1 MATKTFNN
9 DFMRTM
15 EVTPLILSM
24 SLPMVFSMLV
34 NSLYNIVDSFFV
46 ARISEDAMTALS
58 LVFPIQNLV
67 HSIAV
72 GFGVGINAV
81 IAFHTGAGNSKAAD
95 KAASQGLFLSVLHS
109 LILTVICIAIMP
121 SFLSSFTSAEEIVS
135 MGVRYSTVVFSFT
148 LINLP
153 GITFEKIFQSVGR
166 MKVSMV
172 ALASGCIANIILDPL
187 FIFGIGP
194 FPEWGI
200 EGAAFATGL
209 GQLIALSVY
218 LVTYRVRPMSVKV
231 RMKLMKPELKMAR
244 SLYSIG
250 IPAALNIALPSVLV
264 SVFNAMLA
272 AYSDTYTLV
281 LGIYYKLQTFLYLP
295 ASGFVQGMR
304 PIIGYNKGAGEHV
317 RVRKIFIS
325 VLIMCAF
332 IMLFGTVLSL
342 AVPQSL
348 VALFT
353 DNPQTIQIGARAIR
367 IISIGFVVS
376 AISVT
381 ASGAL
386 EGLGKGMASLWIS
399 LCRYIIVIIPVAYLL
414 SILFGLGPDGIWYSF
429 PVAEFLTAL
438 ASIVIYKRTAES

>member
-1 MATKTFNN
+1 METRTFSN
-9 DFMRTM
+9 DFMRTR

-34 NSLYNIVDSFFV
+34 NSLYNIVDSYFV
-46 ARISEDAMTALS
+46 AKISEDAMTALS

-81 IAFHTGAGNSKAAD
+81 IAFHSGAGNGENAD
-95 KAASQGLFLSVLHS
+95 KAASQGLFLAVIHS
-109 LILTVICIAIMP
+109 LVLTVCCIAIMP
-121 SFLSSFTSAEEIVS
+121 AFLSSFTSSEDIVS

-153 GITFEKIFQSVGR
+153 GITFEKIFQAVGR

-172 ALASGCIANIILDPL
+172 ALAAGCIANIILDPL

-209 GQLIALSVY
+209 GQLISLLIY
-218 LVTYRVRPMSVKV
+218 LVVYFIRPMSVRIRSKF
-231 RMKLMKPELKMAR
+231 LKPERKMAV

-264 SVFNAMLA
+264 SAFNAMLA
-272 AYSDTYTLV
+272 SYSDTYTLV

-295 ASGFVQGMR
+295 ASGFIQGMR
-304 PIIGYNKGAGEHV
+304 PIIGYNNGAGERG
-317 RVRKIFIS
+317 RVRRIFVS
-325 VLIMCAF
+325 VLIMCAA
-332 IMLFGTVLSL
+332 IMFVGTLLSL
-342 AVPQSL
+342 FIPRSL

-353 DNPQTIQIGARAIR
+353 TNPETIEAGARAIK
-367 IISIGFVVS
+367 IISIGFVISSV
-376 AISVT
+376 SVT

-386 EGLGKGMASLWIS
+386 EGLGKGMPSLWIS
-399 LCRYIIVIIPVAYLL
+399 LCRYIIIIIPVAYILS
-414 SILFGLGPDGIWYSF
+414 SILGLGPDGVWSSF
-429 PVAEFLTAL
+429 WITEFITA
-438 ASIVIYKRTAES
+438 AISIIIYRRNVR